1 MFFSFKDYNE
11 KSFNRFKTS
20 CSTNSNVFLRLK
32 NGDEQINLLAM
43 KAPFTSAAFIRSDKQ
58 DGIFKEEQ
66 TKFDAKMYASN
77 DCKWSENDG
86 CICSSVYMDG
96 YVMLDNVADLEY
108 IDVLTVDNCQY
119 EKKFPRF
126 SPYGHNAKK
135 PVCFFSYV

>member
-1 MFFSFKDYNE
+1 
-11 KSFNRFKTS
+11 
-20 CSTNSNVFLRLK
+20 
-32 NGDEQINLLAM
+32 M
-43 KAPFTSAAFIRSDKQ
+43 KAPFSSAAFIRSDKQ

-66 TKFDAKMYASN
+66 TKFDAKMYASS

-126 SPYGHNAKK
+126 SPYGHTPKK
-135 PVCFFSYV
+135 PICFFSYV